1 MQKLSFIS
9 CLLLLCLLA
18 GWRAQAQAIYY
29 NGCSSVISQNTLDTV
44 STNGANR
51 STLFTATGPD
61 QNRVFRCTALAVDD
75 LNGKLFLLD
84 GTAGALWSLNL
95 NGSGLTRVIS
105 GLTNF
110 PTDLA
115 LDVLNQEIYYT
126 TSSTIQDN
134 NTVQRVNYAGNNN
147 TTLFTATGG
156 PEDDAVSR
164 CTAIAVDVANSKIFV
179 ADAGARKIWSMDLAG
194 GGVVPLVT
202 ATNSFPTDLAL
213 DEANHQVYFTLSS
226 TVQNSNRIQRMN
238 YDGSGLITL
247 FAASGGVQRCTAL
260 DLDLAHDGIYLSDA
274 GANTLWR
281 IPTSGG
287 SATPVL
293 SGLTATAKK
302 VRWFSGAEASSA
314 SFSPDIVSLSF
325 SRTNVT
331 LNATNGLAGKTYY
344 VLTST
349 NLTLPLSQWS
359 LVSTSILGAGGPFT
373 ITATNAFTHNT
384 PFQFYTLRLQ

>member
-1 MQKLSFIS
+1 
-9 CLLLLCLLA
+9 
-18 GWRAQAQAIYY
+18 
-29 NGCSSVISQNTLDTV
+29 
-44 STNGANR
+44 
-51 STLFTATGPD
+51 
-61 QNRVFRCTALAVDD
+61 

-95 NGSGLTRVIS
+95 NGSGLTLVKS

-147 TTLFTATGG
+147 TTLFTATGA

-194 GGVVPLVT
+194 GGVLPLVT

-213 DEANHQVYFTLSS
+213 DGANQQVYFTLSS

-247 FAASGGVQRCTAL
+247 FTASDDVQRCTAL

-302 VRWFSGAEASSA
+302 VRWFSGAGAS
-314 SFSPDIVSLSF
+314 SFSPDITGLSF
-325 SRTNVT
+325 SGTNVT
-331 LNATNGLAGKTYY
+331 FNATNGLAGGTYY

>member
-1 MQKLSFIS
+1 MQKLGLTS
-9 CLLLLCLLA
+9 CLLLFCLLA
-18 GWRAQAQAIYY
+18 GWRARAQAVYY
-29 NGCSSVISQNTLDTV
+29 NGCSSVPAQNTLDTV
-44 STNGANR
+44 STNGANQ
-51 STLFTATGPD
+51 SILFTATGPD

-84 GTAGALWSLNL
+84 GAAGALWSLNL

-126 TSSTIQDN
+126 TSSTIQGN

-147 TTLFTATGG
+147 TTLFNATGG
-156 PEDDAVSR
+156 PEDDEVSR

-179 ADAGARKIWSMDLAG
+179 ADAGARRIWSMDLAG

-238 YDGSGLITL
+238 YDGAGLITL

-260 DLDLAHDGIYLSDA
+260 DLDLAHDSIYLSDA

-302 VRWFSGAEASSA
+302 VRWFSGAEASP
-314 SFSPDIVSLSF
+314 FSPDIVGLSLSG
-325 SRTNVT
+325 TNVT